1 MIYAE
6 NKNNDLSEIME
17 AIHNAGV
24 PRETI
29 DIGMEFLESGDIS
42 LLKNISPQ
50 VISQSTIK
58 SSWDFERKFN
68 NKVNLKK
75 NPELFK
81 RFAQFAYAVCGCG
94 MWKIFGD
101 IICHTYSDYYKDCRK
116 MCTDAIYAM
125 TKTSASA
132 LLIAIDLDRSFNTS
146 WASQQRCFC
155 NASDKSADVYLESA
169 ELMKFNNRAK
179 VLLCAIA
186 LNVSESYDDTAKKCV
201 DIIMQDIAAS
211 KNNYHPSDAIYKI
224 AIAEC
229 AYFDEKS
236 REMFKSTMK
245 VQPELLIEFAIN
257 NYFNINRINMLV
269 FYEDIDITVNYV
281 YSAIMTHSS
290 GYKNPRLY
298 AHLKNLALHCE
309 SKFIS
314 AVKQITDAVI
324 AKKMLEI
331 LQEVKPEYARDDLG
345 LKEIARKRYINY
357 IRANSCTSDNYAYEY
372 IMGRKSL
379 DEAMTE
385 LQKGYIRYHTTGNH
399 GNYIQ
404 AYGVDDDVIRRSIV
418 FAFVGSDSR
427 YYSAP
432 YSDIRDF
439 TGFASYENDN
449 GKIIAEIL
457 FSEKVPVEMIL
468 NKEVKTE
475 YLVSYAEQIAEVNVS
490 ELTADARVIY
500 ISVLE
505 NAGTEKYKEKILA
518 LTDDT
523 SKAVKTTLVSVI
535 SKMRDWQADIIDM
548 LNAKKA
554 GKRELAL
561 DIMEKM
567 QGIDWTDALKKAL
580 EKEKS
585 EKLRVKA
592 ASLLGMELEQEQ
604 EAKTVTENEL
614 VDKLT
619 KGSKSKKVDWLY
631 KSAYNAVHF
640 ADGSEVDEKY
650 MRAVLLC
657 YANNDYNTGKYLA
670 EKLNTDELAKFTAE
684 VFVRW
689 VDDGA
694 VAKNKWVLVLY
705 AIHGD
710 SSMITTLVSYIK
722 TWSENMRGAMAVSA
736 VKALAMNGSQQALL
750 QVDNMARKF
759 KSNQVKNASREA
771 LYEAAEFL
779 GITQEE
785 LADRIIPDFNFD
797 EKMCRVFD
805 YGTRKFSVYLT
816 PALEIEIYNGDK
828 KVKNL
833 PKPCASDTADIAEKS
848 YAEFKE
854 MKKQL
859 KTAVTLQKTRLEY
872 TLMCERKWTA
882 ENWKKLFVKNPL
894 MHCFAVGLIWGIYD
908 DGRLISS
915 FRYLDDGSFTT
926 SDEDEFEIPE
936 NAQISLVHPVELS
949 EEELSAW
956 SEQLVDYEITQP
968 FAQLTRTVYRP
979 TTDEIGKTEIMR
991 FHGKEVVN
999 QVLTSRME
1007 KNGWERGEAQ
1017 DAGYFFE
1024 FYHYDINK
1032 RVKTADN
1039 KSVFEGYM
1047 AELTFSGTYIGVYQ
1061 IDAED
1066 VDIEELRFYKYGDY
1080 KNKLKADEVSPR
1092 YFSEI
1097 IMQLTAML

>member
-6 NKNNDLSEIME
+6 NKNDLSEIME
-17 AIHNAGV
+17 ALCQAGI
-24 PRETI
+24 PQRII
-29 DIGMEFLESGDIS
+29 DIGTEFLESGDIS

-50 VISQSTIK
+50 VISQPTIK
-58 SSWDFERKFN
+58 GSTWDFERKFK
-68 NKVNLKK
+68 NKVNPLK

-81 RFAQFAYAVCGCG
+81 RFVQFAYAVCGCG
-94 MWKIFGD
+94 LWKIID
-101 IICHTYSDYYKDCRK
+101 DICHTYSDYNKECRK
-116 MCTDAIYAM
+116 ICTDAVYTLTGI
-125 TKTSASA
+125 SASA
-132 LLIAIDLDRSFNTS
+132 LLVAMDLDRIFGNS
-146 WASQQRCFC
+146 WASTPRCYFYY
-155 NASDKSADVYLESA
+155 ADKSADVYLESA
-169 ELMKFNNRAK
+169 GLMKSNNRAK
-179 VLLCAIA
+179 VLLCAMA
-186 LNVSESYDDTAKKCV
+186 LNVSENYDDTAKKCV
-201 DIIMQDIAAS
+201 DIIMQDIAAA
-211 KNNYHPSDAIYKI
+211 KNNYHPSDAVYKI

-229 AYFDEKS
+229 AYFDEKA

-257 NYFNINRINMLV
+257 NNFNINRINKLI
-269 FYEDIDITVNYV
+269 FNENIEITVNYV

-314 AVKQITDAVI
+314 AVKQITDSVI

-331 LQEVKPEYARDDLG
+331 LQEVKPEYAGDDLG
-345 LKEIARKRYINY
+345 LKEIAKERYINY
-357 IRANSCTSDNYAYEY
+357 IRSNSHTSDNYAYEY

-385 LQKGYIRYHTTGNH
+385 LQKGYSTYGTTGSH
-399 GNYIQ
+399 GDYIQ

-418 FAFVGSDSR
+418 FAFVGSDNR
-427 YYSAP
+427 YVNP
-432 YSDIRDF
+432 YSDIKNF
-439 TGFASYENDN
+439 TGFKSYDNDN

-468 NKEVKTE
+468 NKGVRAE
-475 YLVSYAEQIAEVNVS
+475 YLVSYAEQIAEVSVS
-490 ELTADARVIY
+490 ELTADGRERYV
-500 ISVLE
+500 SVLSD
-505 NAGTEKYKEKILA
+505 AGTEKYKEKILA
-518 LTDDT
+518 MTDDT

-561 DIMEKM
+561 DIIEKM

-585 EKLRVKA
+585 EKLKVKT
-592 ASLLGMELEQEQ
+592 ASLLGIEHEQKQ
-604 EAKTVTENEL
+604 ETKSVTDNEL

-650 MRAVLLC
+650 MRAILLC
-657 YANNDYNTGKYLA
+657 YANNDYNTGKNLA

-684 VFVRW
+684 VFGRW
-689 VDDGA
+689 IDDGA
-694 VAKNKWVLVLY
+694 VAKNKWVLILY

-710 SSMITTLVSYIK
+710 NSMISTLVSYIK

-785 LADRIIPDFNFD
+785 LADRIVPDFNFD

-833 PKPCASDTADIAEKS
+833 PKPCASDTAEIAEKS

-908 DGRLISS
+908 DGKLVSS

-956 SEQLVDYEITQP
+956 SEQLVDYEIVQP

-979 TTDEIGKTEIMR
+979 TVDEIGKTEIMR

-1007 KNGWERGEAQ
+1007 KNGWERGEAM
-1017 DAGYFFE
+1017 DGGCFCE

-1066 VDIEELRFYKYGDY
+1066 VDVEEVRFYRYGDY

-1097 IMQLTAML
+1097 IMQLTAMF